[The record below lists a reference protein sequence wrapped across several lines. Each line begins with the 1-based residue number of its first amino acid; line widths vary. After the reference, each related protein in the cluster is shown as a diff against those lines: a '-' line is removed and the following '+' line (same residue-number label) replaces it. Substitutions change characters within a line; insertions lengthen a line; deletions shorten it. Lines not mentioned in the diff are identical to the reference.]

1 LASFANGGCVHDRE
15 ELLKIVEEHLVKEL
29 LMSEADALKH
39 EIAIEWAVEVAD
51 LAHDAL
57 DHTGGNLD
65 LRRKKAAEAKAI
77 AVLLREASG
86 EVGVGVLQKLG
97 AVERAV

>member
-1 LASFANGGCVHDRE
+1 
-15 ELLKIVEEHLVKEL
+15 
-29 LMSEADALKH
+29 
-39 EIAIEWAVEVAD
+39 
-51 LAHDAL
+51 L

-86 EVGVGVLQKLG
+86 EVGMGVLQKLG